1 VQFVQQMP
9 EVGAEAHG
17 FRTKILLQT
26 FADGITDRSAGLVI
40 DLSIGVVDEA
50 IHDEFRFGSV

>member
-1 VQFVQQMP
+1 MP